1 MKGTPWRTSFSK
13 TVPRRMKRDFVGRR
27 KQRAQP
33 KAEHPVGTDEHR
45 EAALKIPI
53 WKVSRAAKR
62 PG

>member
-1 MKGTPWRTSFSK
+1 
-13 TVPRRMKRDFVGRR
+13 MKRDFVGRR